1 MGGLFFKKNLNIFK
15 NENSH
20 LKEENSK
27 LIEEKDNIAVAK
39 NVELKKAM
47 DDLKNSQTILSNQ
60 KHEIETLKS
69 ICNKLKLERVTS
81 LNNFTQYKTKM
92 EKNAALHEN
101 NILSYINLIR
111 RKEKEIEALMKQ
123 MNPSKD

>member
-1 MGGLFFKKNLNIFK
+1 M
-15 NENSH
+15 
-20 LKEENSK
+20 
-27 LIEEKDNIAVAK
+27 AK

-60 KHEIETLKS
+60 KHEIETLKY

-92 EKNAALHEN
+92 EKNAALHEK